1 MGKKVNHNA
10 LALHLKATD
19 EKEFSF
25 NQIENILNKKLT
37 PSAYKYPGYWHQMKA
52 VKICK
57 SAGYACS
64 VDIDGKKLSF
74 FKKTEKI
81 LFSKESKKIDAHITE
96 TMIADTHEKV
106 LSTRYGKEDEL
117 ITRCFEEFP
126 FNTDERIVAMKIGL
140 IDVTNSTHVAQHKSV
155 INVAELAKHIT
166 SIPNIDER
174 IKVGD
179 PEVVNEIAKSN
190 GKINLFSFASK
201 YCCYHNKNLY
211 KRDDYSI
218 YDNVVK
224 ESLRKYFSD
233 ITTSQIKRWA
243 SSLDYKSYND
253 YITKK
258 LDELNIKLEFRKRK
272 FDHFIWYNN
281 RKQSD

>member
-1 MGKKVNHNA
+1 MSKKMNHNA
-10 LALHLKATD
+10 LVNHLKSTNK
-19 EKEFSF
+19 KELSFS
-25 NQIENILNKKLT
+25 QIENILSIKL
-37 PSAYKYPGYWHQMKA
+37 PSSAYKHPAYWHQMNAIKMCKKA
-52 VKICK
+52 DYVF
-57 SAGYACS
+57 S
-64 VDIDGKKLSF
+64 VNIKARMVSF
-74 FKKTEKI
+74 NV
-81 LFSKESKKIDAHITE
+81 LITE
-96 TMIADTHEKV
+96 AMITDTHEKV
-106 LSTRYGKEDEL
+106 LTTRYGKEDEL
-117 ITRCFEEFP
+117 ITSCLEEFP

-155 INVAELAKHIT
+155 INVAELAKHIV

-174 IKVGD
+174 IKAGD

-224 ESLRKYFSD
+224 DSLRKYFND

-272 FDHFIWYNN
+272 FDHYIWYNN
-281 RKQSD
+281 RKQTD

>member
-1 MGKKVNHNA
+1 MGKKVNHNV
-10 LALHLKATD
+10 LVLHLKSTD
-19 EKEFSF
+19 QKDFSF
-25 NQIENILNKKLT
+25 SQIENILNEKL
-37 PSAYKYPGYWHQMKA
+37 PSSAYKYPGYWHQMKA
-52 VKICK
+52 VKACK
-57 SAGYACS
+57 SDGYSFS
-64 VDIDGKKLSF
+64 VDIDAKRVSF
-74 FKKTEKI
+74 SKKTEKES
-81 LFSKESKKIDAHITE
+81 LNKESKKINVLITE
-96 TMIADTHEKV
+96 AMITDTHENV
-106 LSTRYGKEDEL
+106 LSTGYGKEDEL
-117 ITRCFEEFP
+117 ITRCLEEFP
-126 FNTDERIVAMKIGL
+126 LNTDERIVAMKIGL
-140 IDVTNSTHVAQHKSV
+140 IDVTNSTHVAQHKRV

-174 IKVGD
+174 IKAGD

-272 FDHFIWYNN
+272 FDHYIWYNN
-281 RKQSD
+281 RKQPD